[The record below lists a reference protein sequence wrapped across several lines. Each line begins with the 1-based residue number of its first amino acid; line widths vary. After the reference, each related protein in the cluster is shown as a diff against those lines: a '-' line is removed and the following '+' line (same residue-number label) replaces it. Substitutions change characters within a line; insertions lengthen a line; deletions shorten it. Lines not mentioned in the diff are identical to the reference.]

1 MLLEEIFILEE
12 IPIILEETYI
22 VVYFVEEF
30 HYISN
35 FEDSTLRVP
44 EDLVRRHS
52 DVIFQISTKC
62 PNIKSMDLFDQNMP
76 DKFILMSIANL
87 FPKLEEIQFKTGSKT
102 NETEQMSYHLN

>member
-22 VVYFVEEF
+22 VVYFVEEY
-30 HYISN
+30 H
-35 FEDSTLRVP
+35 STLRVP